1 MHSPSIDGL
10 RIESPQLRCHGYR
23 VSRWVIAVDL
33 EVKPFVHHDK
43 VVALVENARQ
53 VVWLAWGPSIPLRLL
68 AGCKAQHGSRGLK
81 WKGRFKGSEQY
92 SQHRSG
98 EVLNEPNLSWRP
110 IMLHVLRQYTIIEPL
125 SEPR

>member
-33 EVKPFVHHDK
+33 EVKPFVHHHK

-53 VVWLAWGPSIPLRLL
+53 VVCLSWGPSTPLRPL
-68 AGCKAQHGSRGLK
+68 AGSKAQHGSKGLK
-81 WKGRFKGSEQY
+81 WEGRFKGSAQY
-92 SQHRSG
+92 SQHRS
-98 EVLNEPNLSWRP
+98 EE
-110 IMLHVLRQYTIIEPL
+110 IMAVVIRVVTI
-125 SEPR
+125 